1 MNDGDFTELIVAR
14 LETMPSNVRVNLG
27 NLKTLGRDD
36 LITHVKKGDSFG
48 QQIIEMQMAY
58 LKSLKD
64 L

>member
-1 MNDGDFTELIVAR
+1 MTNDDFTKLVLAR

-36 LITHVKKGDSFG
+36 LITHVKNRDTLGK
-48 QQIIEMQMAY
+48 QIIEMQTAY

-64 L
+64 I

>member
-36 LITHVKKGDSFG
+36 LITHVKKGDSLG